1 MNNQNLYKNSDFT
14 KKSLLYMGFSFLFM
28 ERVSG
33 RIHGEELITADE
45 TKTMF
50 KTTFADFLK
59 YGFGALALFWFF
71 AIQKYFISQCDY
83 TLFLDLYV
91 SGIIGAV
98 WVFVRPIITDE
109 FEPKATNFA
118 SALFYAALIGL
129 AFLMYYGFKVSIL
142 KIVMTSFGAGFT
154 TVLTF
159 ELALALI
166 RKDYQN
172 YRRISVN
179 EFIYIRPTVAMPYK
193 KSFLAFSILV
203 FIAGAAG
210 MTAAEIKKERED
222 AMAAAKHAAIEKK
235 DQIKRLQKQAEDN
248 GSAYILYTYSKIQ
261 PANEK
266 EAKVNALLKIDLGM
280 DKKTDVIY
288 PWDKNYPGY
297 GGKYSQVIR

>member
-1 MNNQNLYKNSDFT
+1 MNNQNLYQNSDFT
-14 KKSLLYMGFSFLFM
+14 KKSFLYMGLSFLFM

-33 RIHGEELITADE
+33 RIYGEELITADGARP
-45 TKTMF
+45 MF
-50 KTTFADFLK
+50 KTTFAEFLK
-59 YGFGALALFWFF
+59 YGFGALAFFWFL
-71 AIQKYFISQCDY
+71 AMQKYFISQWDY
-83 TLFLDLYV
+83 SLFLDLYV

-118 SALFYAALIGL
+118 SALFYSALIGL